1 MAAYRRVY
9 DSPAGWLPRT
19 GISSET
25 LRSVIEYGLPFLNL
39 FLAFFLSRQQVQAGP
54 RTITELGARGCFSCG
69 QAAWNSLVSDVR
81 AVTDTDAFKKRPDGV
96 RFSIVFIH
104 FWTLRTA
111 TPYRF
116 VISAVVNRERQ
127 CAENYSK

>member
-1 MAAYRRVY
+1 M
-9 DSPAGWLPRT
+9 
-19 GISSET
+19 
-25 LRSVIEYGLPFLNL
+25 
-39 FLAFFLSRQQVQAGP
+39 
-54 RTITELGARGCFSCG
+54 
-69 QAAWNSLVSDVR
+69 SDVD

-96 RFSIVFIH
+96 RFLIVFIH